1 MSPPPLV
8 VAVAS
13 AGWTTAG
20 EKGGATL
27 VGLALAGFVLMA
39 GLVAVDVGALVGAR
53 AAAQTAADLAALA
66 ALSPQ
71 TGTVAGSA
79 QSWGEARAAGIAAA
93 NGAELVACACSG
105 VEAVVRVRRR
115 LRLVPG
121 GLSVSVGASAR
132 AVLAKPPASRATVRA
147 VDLLRV
153 VDGEIWRSVSEASPR
168 ARAPADL
175 RANASAAA
183 AAAVLFGASVVAVR
197 VAVRDVPPVSLAV
210 LRFGLGGLLLAGILL
225 VVAPRSLR
233 ARWERLPRFA
243 LLGLVLFVLF
253 PLTFNVGLRYT
264 EASRGAVML
273 ATMPIWSALLGRVV
287 GERLT
292 RLQVVGV
299 ALSVV
304 GIGVAFVEP
313 GRAVGGD
320 AMRLVGDG
328 LLLLTG
334 LLGAVY
340 GLLAKRVLAVDSP
353 ATVTTWAMLFGAVLL
368 LPVAVVEGLFPAI
381 GRLDGQLLGV
391 VVFLGVLGG
400 AAAFLLWTW
409 ALSRLT
415 PTQVAVYVNLNPV
428 VAALLGV
435 VLLGERRSGLFL
447 LGFTAVV
454 AGVVLVNWPGRR
466 T

>member
-1 MSPPPLV
+1 
-8 VAVAS
+8 
-13 AGWTTAG
+13 
-20 EKGGATL
+20 
-27 VGLALAGFVLMA
+27 
-39 GLVAVDVGALVGAR
+39 
-53 AAAQTAADLAALA
+53 
-66 ALSPQ
+66 
-71 TGTVAGSA
+71 
-79 QSWGEARAAGIAAA
+79 
-93 NGAELVACACSG
+93 
-105 VEAVVRVRRR
+105 
-115 LRLVPG
+115 
-121 GLSVSVGASAR
+121 
-132 AVLAKPPASRATVRA
+132 
-147 VDLLRV
+147 
-153 VDGEIWRSVSEASPR
+153 
-168 ARAPADL
+168 
-175 RANASAAA
+175 
-183 AAAVLFGASVVAVR
+183 VLFGASVVAVR

-233 ARWERLPRFA
+233 TRWERLPRFG

-320 AMRLVGDG
+320 AMGLVGDG

-353 ATVTTWAMLFGAVLL
+353 ATVTTWAMLFGAALL
-368 LPVAVVEGLFPAI
+368 LPVALVEGLVPAI
-381 GRLDGQLLGV
+381 GRLDGQLLGI

-447 LGFTAVV
+447 LGFAAVV
-454 AGVVLVNWPGRR
+454 AGVLLVNWPGRR